1 MLVTVF
7 ALSVT
12 NMMLATS
19 TPFLQKH
26 RTPTFKIFYQHR
38 NSVTNIQ
45 KSSPTLNHQHH
56 CHPKFTETTPIN
68 RLFLKLFFLS
78 RKSSFSSFLT
88 QSSPVF
94 SNKIIGNLTQENDFL
109 LKLSFDDG
117 CRPIVS
123 IINN

>member
-1 MLVTVF
+1 MFFKYWVEFRLKKT
-7 ALSVT
+7 
-12 NMMLATS
+12 
-19 TPFLQKH
+19 
-26 RTPTFKIFYQHR
+26 RTKKILRSADLENFKIRGPDADQG
-38 NSVTNIQ
+38 NSFGVLWIPGYT
-45 KSSPTLNHQHH
+45 HQQIIIHI
-56 CHPKFTETTPIN
+56 KTSI
-68 RLFLKLFFLS
+68 
-78 RKSSFSSFLT
+78 SSFLT